1 MGTAG
6 AAVTGVAV
14 SSDSES
20 VVIGAQIVASA
31 AGSCAVMP
39 QVIENV
45 RRGSSGEFSPVTASL
60 LTLGNALRLWTTR
73 ELTGDPLL
81 TAGFTVGLAANGV
94 LYEAGIV
101 AVQQG
106 VGGVDMVTSTPP
118 ADVLNAAAAFQAL
131 ADQYVS

>member
-94 LYEAGIV
+94 LLMQILAFSFQEGKSIV
-101 AVQQG
+101 DIFTSDFKKKSPY
-106 VGGVDMVTSTPP
+106 GG
-118 ADVLNAAAAFQAL
+118 
-131 ADQYVS
+131 

>member
-6 AAVTGVAV
+6 AAITGAAV

-94 LYEAGIV
+94 LLMQILAFSFQEGKSIV
-101 AVQQG
+101 DIFMSDFEKKPSP
-106 VGGVDMVTSTPP
+106 GG
-118 ADVLNAAAAFQAL
+118 
-131 ADQYVS
+131 

>member
-1 MGTAG
+1 MVGTAG

-94 LYEAGIV
+94 LLMQILAFSFQEGKSIV
-101 AVQQG
+101 
-106 VGGVDMVTSTPP
+106 DIFTSDFEKKPSP
-118 ADVLNAAAAFQAL
+118 RG
-131 ADQYVS
+131 

>member
-94 LYEAGIV
+94 LLMQILAFSFQEGKSIV
-101 AVQQG
+101 DIFMSDFEKKPSP
-106 VGGVDMVTSTPP
+106 GG
-118 ADVLNAAAAFQAL
+118 
-131 ADQYVS
+131 

>member
-81 TAGFTVGLAANGV
+81 TAGFTVGLTANGV
-94 LYEAGIV
+94 LLMQILAFSFQEGKSIV
-101 AVQQG
+101 
-106 VGGVDMVTSTPP
+106 DIFTSDFEKKPSP
-118 ADVLNAAAAFQAL
+118 RG
-131 ADQYVS
+131 

>member
-60 LTLGNALRLWTTR
+60 LTLGNAN
-73 ELTGDPLL
+73 LTSAPPTIL
-81 TAGFTVGLAANGV
+81 AGFS
-94 LYEAGIV
+94 ERR
-101 AVQQG
+101 
-106 VGGVDMVTSTPP
+106 
-118 ADVLNAAAAFQAL
+118 
-131 ADQYVS
+131 

>member
-94 LYEAGIV
+94 LLMQILAFSFQEGKSIV
-101 AVQQG
+101 
-106 VGGVDMVTSTPP
+106 DIFTSDFEKKPSP
-118 ADVLNAAAAFQAL
+118 RG
-131 ADQYVS
+131 

>member
-94 LYEAGIV
+94 LLMQILAFSFQEGKSIV
-101 AVQQG
+101 DIFTSDFEKEPSP
-106 VGGVDMVTSTPP
+106 GG
-118 ADVLNAAAAFQAL
+118 
-131 ADQYVS
+131 